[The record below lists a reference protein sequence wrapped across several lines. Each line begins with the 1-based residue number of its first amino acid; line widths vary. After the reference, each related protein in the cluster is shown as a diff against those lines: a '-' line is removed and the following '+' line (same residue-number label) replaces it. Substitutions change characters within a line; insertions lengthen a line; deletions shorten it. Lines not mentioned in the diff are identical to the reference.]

1 MKASNK
7 PSSTDSA
14 PNPTDFSMTGKPV
27 AEVGKGRIGKWMSEK
42 AFAEY
47 LQKQGKLPPAKS

>member
-7 PSSTDSA
+7 PSSTGSA

-27 AEVGKGRIGKWMSEK
+27 EEVDKGRVGKWMSEK
-42 AFAEY
+42 TFAEY
-47 LQKQGKLPPAKS
+47 LQKQGKLLLSKS